1 MFKIVFLSTDEKL
14 KEYFLKNK
22 QGSRSQHDSKLTI
35 GMDISIVEGNDF
47 NAITL
52 PR

>member
-1 MFKIVFLSTDEKL
+1 MLDNDIKFVLWILITPYVIIE
-14 KEYFLKNK
+14 
-22 QGSRSQHDSKLTI
+22 I
-35 GMDISIVEGNDF
+35 DISIVEGNDF